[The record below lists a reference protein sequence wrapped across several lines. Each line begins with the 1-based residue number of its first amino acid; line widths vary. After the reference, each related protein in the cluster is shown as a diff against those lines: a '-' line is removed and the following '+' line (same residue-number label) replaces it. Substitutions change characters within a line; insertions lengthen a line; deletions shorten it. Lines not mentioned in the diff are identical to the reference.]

1 MKTTFSALWGGACVA
16 LLLLAPSAQAAE
28 ATKLSFVEN
37 SYFYRGG
44 GVTHGNAGFNG
55 GDYSTDIFNGNFTDY
70 RYQNTAGA
78 YLVIDLTPNCT
89 DPDGQPFV
97 TDVLVGHAGN
107 TQYSL
112 YYTTEA
118 APAEGSTSDDR
129 TWTPIVEQTQAGGT
143 KTYGV
148 NAIAT
153 AVKYVFDTSLGWG
166 GQSLGEIEVQGY
178 EYVPPKAVKISS
190 VDKSWFY
197 RGGGVTHGNA
207 GFNGGD
213 YSTDIFNGN
222 FTDYRY
228 QNTAGA
234 YLVMDTT
241 VYSNDVSTGAG
252 YYVTDV
258 LVGHAGNTQY
268 SLYYTTEAAPAE
280 GSTSDDRTWT
290 AIVEQTQAG
299 GTKTYGVNAI
309 ATAVKYVFDTSLGWG
324 GQSLGEIEIW
334 GMDPS
339 TIACLH
345 PNIDSVPWTVV
356 TNSFTCTEFG
366 YMTRTC
372 PDCGEEFTTEDPN
385 QPPAHVYEA
394 HLTTPGTVAA
404 YGTGYYECTNC
415 HDRVDFSEPDNLVRS
430 ANQSLTFGPLVPGQ
444 VLFTTYTVSS
454 VWHSDW
460 GIKAS
465 DLFNGSWTMNYT
477 CWATENLNNQGVDL
491 YFGAPI
497 DLTSVD
503 VAAHNHNHTL
513 QFYNV
518 DDATGTKTLIGEQV
532 VVKAESGEEQ
542 RFLVPLYGDTV
553 STHLFVT
560 TANDSGY
567 EIWGSHGMC
576 IVELEPYGTI
586 PGANKIKPTARIGL
600 DGYDSLADAVAAAT
614 NGNEVITLQKSVSE
628 DVVIPAGQTMTL
640 DLNGHSITN
649 VASDTISVYGTL
661 TIQDLV
667 GGGEIVSVLPA
678 KADLVNYPS
687 GTVTIQGGTFAVPDN
702 ATYYNIKNMGA
713 MTIQA
718 GATVVSRVSTASTL
732 IANGW
737 YGKASI
743 DRGTSGQANTA
754 LLTINGGSFS
764 GGMNVV
770 KNDDYGVL
778 TITGGTFAN
787 ASTTD
792 AVILNWNEA
801 TISGGAFT
809 GATKVL
815 CNGSYGAESA
825 DKGVMTISGGTFTQT
840 GTGETDTL
848 FGYGRQGGQ
857 MADALIEISG
867 GTFYGAVNGL
877 GSNDGTCGHI
887 AISGGSFDEIVRASY
902 CAAGYAPVTDAD
914 ETTGLYTVK
923 PVYTVTFVNE
933 KGEAPAAQ
941 VLDVVEGQ
949 DAFATEPDPAPAAEG
964 FTFLGWF
971 AEGAEAPFD
980 FANTPITG
988 DLTLTAAWEEVVA
1001 ALDPVD
1007 VGAGLAGWDWGA
1019 EDPKAPMEVVPADGA
1034 EPETFVVRF
1043 VGQAGVTYTL
1053 QGSASLDPADWTS
1066 DALVVGEPFACTTD
1080 GELVTLSFPMDA
1092 NAPGAMFF
1100 KIGASRTP
1108 SAGE

>member
-1 MKTTFSALWGGACVA
+1 MKHVLRWCAALVA
-16 LLLLAPSAQAAE
+16 LALALPAQAAE
-28 ATKLSFVEN
+28 ATKISFQQN
-37 SYFYRGG
+37 AKLYRGG
-44 GVTHGNAGFNG
+44 SVTSWATGNPGING
-55 GDYSTDIFNGNFTDY
+55 SNYAADLFDGNFANY
-70 RYQNTAGA
+70 VYQNTAGA
-78 YLVIDLTPNCT
+78 YLVIDLTPICE
-89 DPDGQPFV
+89 DPDGQPYV

-107 TQYSL
+107 TKYSL
-112 YYTTEA
+112 YYTTEE

-148 NAIAT
+148 NAVAT
-153 AVKYVFDTSLGWG
+153 AIKYVWDTSLGWG
-166 GQSLGEIEVQGY
+166 GQSLAEIEVQGY
-178 EYVPPKAVKISS
+178 EYVPPKVLKISS
-190 VDKSWFY
+190 LNRFTLY
-197 RGGGVTHGNA
+197 RGGTA
-207 GFNGGD
+207 
-213 YSTDIFNGN
+213 TKGN
-222 FTDYRY
+222 FTLNGTSESRQLFDGDFTTYLY

-234 YLVMDTT
+234 YCVLDTT
-241 VYSNDVSTGAG
+241 VFDENDVSTGNG
-252 YYVTDV
+252 YYVTDI
-258 LVGHAGNTQY
+258 LIGHAGNTKY
-268 SLYYTTEAAPAE
+268 SLYYTTEEAPAV
-280 GSTSDDRTWT
+280 GATSDDRTW
-290 AIVEQTQAG
+290 IPIIEQTQAG

-309 ATAVKYVFDTSLGWG
+309 ATAVKYVWDTSLGWG
-324 GQSLGEIEIW
+324 GTSLAEIEIW

-345 PNIDSVPWTVV
+345 PNLDSVAWVPVPD
-356 TNSFTCTEFG
+356 SYTCTEFG
-366 YMTRTC
+366 YMTRAC
-372 PDCGEEFTTEDPN
+372 PDCGEVFTTEDPD

-430 ANQSLTFGPLVPGQ
+430 ANASLTFGPLVPGQ
-444 VLFTTYTVSS
+444 VIFTTYTVSS

-460 GIKAS
+460 GIKAA
-465 DLFNGSWTMNYT
+465 DMFNGSWTMNYT
-477 CWATENLNNQGVDL
+477 CWATGDLNDQGVDL

-553 STHLFVT
+553 STHLYVT

-586 PGANKIKPTARIGL
+586 PGANKLEPTVRIGL

-628 DVVIPAGQTMTL
+628 DVVIPAGQSMTI

-661 TIQDLV
+661 TLKDTA
-667 GGGEIVSVLPA
+667 GGGEIVSVLSA
-678 KADLVNYPS
+678 KADLVNYPT

-713 MTIQA
+713 MTI
-718 GATVVSRVSTASTL
+718 GGNATVLSRVSTASTL

-754 LLTINGGSFS
+754 ILTINGGSFS

-949 DAFATEPDPAPAAEG
+949 DLFATEPDPAPAAEG

-971 AEGAEAPFD
+971 APEAETAFD

-988 DLTLTAAWEEVVA
+988 DLTLTAAWEEIVA
-1001 ALDPVD
+1001 ELDPVD

-1034 EPETFVVRF
+1034 DPESLVVRF
-1043 VGQAGVTYTL
+1043 VGKAGVTYQL
-1053 QGSASLDPADWTS
+1053 VGSATLSLDEDGWLAAKPAGEAVTP
-1066 DALVVGEPFACTTD
+1066 DAD
-1080 GELVTLSFPMDA
+1080 GIVELVAPMDA
-1092 NAPGAMFF
+1092 AVQFF
-1100 KIGASRTP
+1100 KIKASK
-1108 SAGE
+1108 